1 MRLHEFLTESI
12 TIGDEYSA
20 KNVLAY
26 IKNNHHDWNSELDQ
40 HIRAHSTW
48 QLKMRN
54 LAELTPQ
61 HVDQDY
67 AEDLADTTDFTLPKF
82 HPPVV
87 DTDGYIFDGNHR
99 TAAAQLKGLKAI
111 PVLEP
116 K

>member
-1 MRLHEFLTESI
+1 MRLIEFLIEGIS
-12 TIGDEYSA
+12 IGDEYSA
-20 KNVLAY
+20 NNVLAY
-26 IKNNHHDWNSELDQ
+26 IKNNHHSWNSELDQ
-40 HIRAHSTW
+40 HIKAYPVW
-48 QLKMRN
+48 AIKMRDIKN
-54 LAELTPQ
+54 LDMQ

-67 AEDLADTTDFTLPKF
+67 AEDLAATTDFTLPKF

-99 TAAAQLKGLKAI
+99 TAAAQIKGLTAI